1 MSRFR
6 ELFSDL
12 LVATGAAIVLFSLAL
27 VILILV
33 VAVPVGNPYIG
44 FFTFILLPVV
54 AVAGGLI
61 FLFGV
66 ILARKGSEAEGLGGG
81 QIGMSVTDREDDL
94 RCDLPS

>member
-1 MSRFR
+1 MSRLR

-12 LVATGAAIVLFSLAL
+12 MVATGAAIVLFSLAL

-44 FFTFILLPVV
+44 FFTFILLP
-54 AVAGGLI
+54 AVAIVGGLI

-66 ILARKGSEAEGLGGG
+66 VLGRRGGEAEGPGGA
-81 QIGMSVTDREDDL
+81 QLGMSITDRRDDL
-94 RCDLPS
+94 